1 MWLIY
6 TSLTLGLWLPSA
18 AYLGSESEHINQAI
32 TYPGYKTLCSLI
44 LLFSKENELKSGQSH
59 QLIPNKSSE
68 CSRSHPACKYIVIWK
83 QPCDEGSSGIN
94 SNSSVQRARAIKE
107 GYHPPILIQH
117 GPWPQIQFLRLTLF
131 SSITFLLVL
140 IALHSLCGRWCWR
153 GPGGRSKPTRS

>member
-1 MWLIY
+1 MHRLSTDRSLNPWHLNLCSNPLFTQPSIAYGAWLKYSGWRLGISSSSAFHVLITRVRWQVHWEDVKLLFQPLTHCLSGMWLIY

-32 TYPGYKTLCSLI
+32 TYPGHKTLCSLI

-83 QPCDEGSSGIN
+83 
-94 SNSSVQRARAIKE
+94 
-107 GYHPPILIQH
+107 
-117 GPWPQIQFLRLTLF
+117 
-131 SSITFLLVL
+131 
-140 IALHSLCGRWCWR
+140 
-153 GPGGRSKPTRS
+153 